1 MKSAEAAEIVGDLA
15 SQQWGLVT
23 SAQAKA
29 AGVDL
34 PSLRRLTNHGVLV
47 RIRHGVYATTATA
60 LSAELE
66 LKAQW
71 LALQP
76 ELMAADR
83 TTNGE
88 FASTA
93 VVSHETAADLW
104 GIGDLWPDGAHF
116 TVADRRQS
124 RQPDVHFHRAAL
136 GDTDWTVHPDAGLPV
151 TMVSRTI
158 ADLARAGHEPGHLL
172 DMVADAAR
180 KRLVDE
186 DELLERLDGLEAAF
200 GVDAGDRDG
209 MAELLAEY
217 FPDEQADKRTLS
229 LFSEALRPLQE
240 QVAGLSSA
248 LAPQLAWNRDLRDAL
263 DLPLRDSITSLQ
275 NPLGPITSEL
285 TPDLYKIATEA
296 SGFGDLLKE
305 VNSLHSSA
313 RLELPLTNG
322 PANPNAAIADRSIRK
337 KDSTNDDPPST
348 RESAEDP
355 GKDEG
360 GEHQ

>member
-15 SQQWGLVT
+15 SQQWGLVS

-47 RIRHGVYATTATA
+47 RVRHGVYATTATA

-83 TTNGE
+83 TSD
-88 FASTA
+88 AKLAAAA
-93 VVSHETAADLW
+93 VVSHDTAADLW

-151 TMVSRTI
+151 TVVSRTI

-180 KRLVDE
+180 KRLVGE
-186 DELLERLDGLEAAF
+186 DELLESLDGLEAAF
-200 GVDAGDRDG
+200 GVDAGDQDG
-209 MAELLAEY
+209 MADLLAEY
-217 FPDEQADKRTLS
+217 FPGEQPDKRTLS
-229 LFSEALRPLQE
+229 LFSEAF
-240 QVAGLSSA
+240 GLS
-248 LAPQLAWNRDLRDAL
+248 
-263 DLPLRDSITSLQ
+263 
-275 NPLGPITSEL
+275 
-285 TPDLYKIATEA
+285 
-296 SGFGDLLKE
+296 
-305 VNSLHSSA
+305 
-313 RLELPLTNG
+313 
-322 PANPNAAIADRSIRK
+322 RSRW
-337 KDSTNDDPPST
+337 
-348 RESAEDP
+348 RF
-355 GKDEG
+355 
-360 GEHQ
+360 